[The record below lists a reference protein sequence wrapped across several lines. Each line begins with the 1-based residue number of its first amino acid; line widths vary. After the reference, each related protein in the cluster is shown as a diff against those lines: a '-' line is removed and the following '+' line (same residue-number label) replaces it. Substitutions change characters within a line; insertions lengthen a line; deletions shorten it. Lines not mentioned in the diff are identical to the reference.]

1 MTPGRGNQGSLQ
13 DVPKVLLS
21 VQQVLRKLRRH
32 LVDLGLMCALHEDG
46 EAAQGLLAE
55 WKCTFVGVRG
65 CAYHFTAT
73 AMTSLL
79 ESFASRSRMA
89 VQMLGHSMGN
99 TSVKRP
105 GTPRM
110 HQQASSR
117 TAAPTTRLA
126 LRPPASHCTGPD
138 MP

>member
-1 MTPGRGNQGSLQ
+1 MTPERGNQGSLQ

-46 EAAQGLLAE
+46 EAAQGLLVE

-89 VQMLGHSMGN
+89 VQILG
-99 TSVKRP
+99 
-105 GTPRM
+105 GTAWGIRQWSDQGHHACINKLVCVPLLQR
-110 HQQASSR
+110 R
-117 TAAPTTRLA
+117 V
-126 LRPPASHCTGPD
+126 
-138 MP
+138 